1 MILPYYIIIPLLA
14 AFLIT
19 LIAGKKDNWAVILS
33 VISISALLIL
43 SLFSFITMK
52 DETVI
57 YEMSAW
63 SIPYGIVLV
72 QDALTSFI
80 LVMVSII
87 SFTSL
92 IFSIQYI
99 RHLSMDWKYYALFM
113 LLVTGMNGVIVT
125 GDLFN
130 LYVFME
136 IALFSAFALVAYGSK
151 AEEFEAAFKYA
162 VMGSVSSFL
171 ILAGIAVTYSATST
185 LTMAKIAEVLPTIDQ
200 KIILWVGGLFIAGFG
215 LKAAAMPFHAW
226 LPDAHS
232 SAPAPISAMLSGV
245 LIKALGIYVL
255 LRIFYNVL
263 DAPEVFTKIFLVL
276 GAVSI
281 IIGVFLAIGQWDMKR
296 LLAYHSISQIGY
308 ILLGMGIATPLGILG
323 AVFHLFNHAIFKS
336 LLFYNA
342 GSVEMALG
350 TRDLRKMGNL
360 MKILPTTSQ
369 TSLIASLS
377 ISGIPPFNGF
387 FSKLIIIIAAIQAG
401 LPIYAVLAIIGS
413 LLTLASFMKVQRYGF
428 KGENIVEAV
437 TNKVGWRMNSAM
449 ITLAVLCIVTS
460 LMIVPGI
467 QEVTLDPVVRVIT
480 EKSLY
485 MKLVLGGLNAN

>member
-14 AFLIT
+14 AFLIS

-33 VISISALLIL
+33 VISVTALLVL

-52 DETVI
+52 EETVV
-57 YEMSAW
+57 YEMSSW
-63 SIPYGIVLV
+63 SVPYGIVLV
-72 QDALTSFI
+72 QDALTSFM

-99 RHLSMDWKYYALFM
+99 RHISVDWKYYALFM

-125 GDLFN
+125 GDFFN

-136 IALFSAFALVAYGSK
+136 IALFSAFALVAYGSR

-171 ILAGIAVTYSATST
+171 ILTGIAVTYSSAST
-185 LTMAKIAEVLPTIDQ
+185 LTMAKVAEVLPSIDRNV
-200 KIILWVGGLFIAGFG
+200 IFWVGALFMAGFG
-215 LKAAAMPFHAW
+215 LKAAAMPFHTW

-245 LIKALGIYVL
+245 LIKALGIYVM
-255 LRIFYNVL
+255 LRIFYNVFN
-263 DAPEVFTKIFLVL
+263 APEIFTQIFLVL

-323 AVFHLFNHAIFKS
+323 AVYHLFNHAIFKS

-342 GSVEMALG
+342 GSVELALG

-360 MKILPTTSQ
+360 MKVLPTTSQ
-369 TSLIASLS
+369 TSLIASLA

-387 FSKLIIIIAAIQAG
+387 FSKLIIIIAALQAG
-401 LPIYAVLAIIGS
+401 LPIYAVLAIVGS

-428 KGENIVEAV
+428 KGEAV
-437 TNKVGWRMNSAM
+437 IESVITKIGWRMNSAM
-449 ITLAVLCIVTS
+449 IILAMLCLITS

-467 QEVTLDPVVRVIT
+467 KELTLDPVVKVIADKT
-480 EKSLY
+480 EY
-485 MKLVLGGLNAN
+485 IQLVLGGLNGN

>member
-14 AFLIT
+14 AFLIS

-33 VISISALLIL
+33 VIAVSALLIL
-43 SLFSFITMK
+43 SLFSFISMK
-52 DETVI
+52 EETI
-57 YEMSAW
+57 TYSMSAW

-99 RHLSMDWKYYALFM
+99 RHLSMDWKYYSLFM
-113 LLVTGMNGVIVT
+113 LLITGMNGVIIT
-125 GDLFN
+125 GDFFN

-136 IALFSAFALVAYGSK
+136 IALFSAFALVAYGSR

-171 ILAGIAVTYSATST
+171 ILAGIAITYSATST
-185 LTMAKIAEVLPTIDQ
+185 LTMAKVAEILPTVDQ
-200 KIILWVGGLFIAGFG
+200 KVVLWIGALFMAGFG

-232 SAPAPISAMLSGV
+232 SAPAPISSMLSGV
-245 LIKALGIYVL
+245 LIKALGIYVMI
-255 LRIFYNVL
+255 RIFYNVFN
-263 DAPEVFTKIFLVL
+263 APEIFMQIFLVL
-276 GAVSI
+276 GTISI

-360 MKILPTTSQ
+360 MKLLPTTSQ

-387 FSKLIIIIAAIQAG
+387 FSKLIIIIAALQAG
-401 LPIYAVLAIIGS
+401 LPWYAVFAIIGS

-428 KGENIVEAV
+428 KGETIIESSE
-437 TNKVGWRMNSAM
+437 NKIGWRMNAAM
-449 ITLAVLCIVTS
+449 ITLAVLCVVTS

-467 QEVTLDPVVRVIT
+467 QEVTLDPVVKVIADKT
-480 EKSLY
+480 EY
-485 MKLVLGGLNAN
+485 IQLVLGGMNGN